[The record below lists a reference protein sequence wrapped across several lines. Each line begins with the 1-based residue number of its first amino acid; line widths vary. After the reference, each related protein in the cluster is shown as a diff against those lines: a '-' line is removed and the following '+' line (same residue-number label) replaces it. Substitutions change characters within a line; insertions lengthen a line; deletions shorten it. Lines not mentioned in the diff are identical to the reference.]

1 MKLLRKVV
9 LGSGG
14 TPAPDAI
21 RAWQDHP
28 VTERIFNL
36 MFRLKNLGVT
46 AEEQCGFEACR
57 STILD
62 MFLDAEELILP
73 SAMQALPEPDYGGD
87 RILDARAEVLG
98 LTKQE
103 K

>member
-14 TPAPDAI
+14 TPSPDAI
-21 RAWQDHP
+21 REWQDHP
-28 VTERIFNL
+28 VTERLFNL
-36 MFRLKNLGVT
+36 IFRQKNLGAT

-57 STILD
+57 SLVLD

-73 SAMQALPEPDYGGD
+73 SALQALPDPDYGGD
-87 RILDARAEVLG
+87 RILNARAETLG
-98 LTKQE
+98 LTRKE